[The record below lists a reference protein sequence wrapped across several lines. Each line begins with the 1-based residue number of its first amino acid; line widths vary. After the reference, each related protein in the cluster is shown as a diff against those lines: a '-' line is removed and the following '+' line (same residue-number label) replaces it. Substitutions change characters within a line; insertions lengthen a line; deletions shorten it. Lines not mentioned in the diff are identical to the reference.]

1 MSSEPKM
8 TNGKQPCER
17 IVAEI
22 LPTIRAKL
30 ALTILEE
37 YGLSQIK
44 TAELLGVT
52 QAAVSQYTTGRRG
65 DENALMEFPDIEA
78 KITKMATKL
87 VEGLE
92 DDERETMLCD
102 ICRMC
107 QPGDRDSDRP

>member
-1 MSSEPKM
+1 
-8 TNGKQPCER
+8 
-17 IVAEI
+17 
-22 LPTIRAKL
+22 
-30 ALTILEE
+30 
-37 YGLSQIK
+37 
-44 TAELLGVT
+44 
-52 QAAVSQYTTGRRG
+52 
-65 DENALMEFPDIEA
+65 MEFPDIEA